1 MEKMK
6 KSPLKASAFDPEKI
20 HLLHFKLLKGE
31 VESSDEWESME
42 LNKIDF
48 NCKINLLFNESK
60 KLIRSE
66 LDINLS
72 LPINTSNV
80 ITETKEAYTAYFQ
93 LGFLFQVD
101 NFEELSQNK
110 EGNELDL
117 DIKLLNSLLSITYST
132 SRGIL
137 LSRLQG
143 TAFQKFILPIADP
156 KKYLVLG

>member
-72 LPINTSNV
+72 LPINTRCV
-80 ITETKEAYTAYFQ
+80 
-93 LGFLFQVD
+93 
-101 NFEELSQNK
+101 
-110 EGNELDL
+110 
-117 DIKLLNSLLSITYST
+117 
-132 SRGIL
+132 
-137 LSRLQG
+137 
-143 TAFQKFILPIADP
+143 
-156 KKYLVLG
+156 